1 MAMKHTINESWDFM
15 HRPKPNEPGTTELY
29 GVRWADGFERLFADM
44 PEQQTLAYIRRSGIK
59 DPMGHTKGK
68 ANN

>member
-1 MAMKHTINESWDFM
+1 MAMKHTINESWDFLQ
-15 HRPKPNEPGTTELY
+15 RPKEGEPDIIELY

-44 PEQQTLAYIRRSGIK
+44 PEQQTRAYIRRAGVK
-59 DPMGHTKGK
+59 DPMGLTEGK